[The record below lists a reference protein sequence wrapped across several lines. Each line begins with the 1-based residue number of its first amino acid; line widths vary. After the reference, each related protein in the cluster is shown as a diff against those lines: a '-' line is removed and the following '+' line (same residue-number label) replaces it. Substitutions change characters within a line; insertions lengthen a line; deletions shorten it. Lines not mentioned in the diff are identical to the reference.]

1 MDDASSS
8 SLAVVENLDVAR
20 APQPTLDGVYFIAP
34 SERSVARVVEDCEKK
49 LYLSLIHI

>member
-20 APQPTLDGVYFIAP
+20 APQMAP
-34 SERSVARVVEDCEKK
+34 AHG
-49 LYLSLIHI
+49 LYLADVAYLENYAVRPAYGVIF